1 MTATLPSRGNVLVR
15 LSGPVA
21 DVALAAVTVVVFTA
35 VALATGVRNPWE
47 GALPLALFLGVL
59 LFLRRRW
66 PMAVLLLSVAGIVV
80 YHHFH
85 WSPAGWIWPVAAAYF
100 TAATAPRMVRWVALV
115 GAAQIVYSA
124 VHAGPI
130 VDRNLSRYVVH
141 VLGESVL
148 LAVLIGGGVT
158 YAAVLRWRA
167 GARETE
173 GRARVAEERL
183 RVAREVHDIVA
194 HTLAVVGV
202 HLNVAADTLREEPAE
217 AAAAL
222 AVAKEVRARAMQDL
236 TALIGVLR
244 DAPEATVPQP
254 GLDALDTLVADARAT
269 GMDVTFTEQGERS
282 AVPATAAV
290 AVHRIVQE
298 SLANTL
304 RHGGAGR
311 VRITV
316 GYGPEA
322 VTLEIADD
330 GEPGPVA
337 GDGHGLTGMRER
349 VGALGGELTAGPVDG
364 GYAVRA
370 TIPVAGSAA

>member
-1 MTATLPSRGNVLVR
+1 MTATLPSRENVLVR

-35 VALATGVRNPWE
+35 VALATGVRNPWD

-66 PMAVLLLSVAGIVV
+66 PMAVLLLSVAGVVV

-158 YAAVLRWRA
+158 YAAVVRWRA

-173 GRARVAEERL
+173 GRARAAEERL
-183 RVAREVHDIVA
+183 RVA
-194 HTLAVVGV
+194 
-202 HLNVAADTLREEPAE
+202 
-217 AAAAL
+217 
-222 AVAKEVRARAMQDL
+222 
-236 TALIGVLR
+236 
-244 DAPEATVPQP
+244 PEATAPQP
-254 GLDALDTLVADARAT
+254 GLDALDTLVSDARAT
-269 GMDVTFTEQGERS
+269 GMDVTFTEHGERS

-298 SLANTL
+298 SLANAL
-304 RHGGAGR
+304 RHGGATK
-311 VRITV
+311 VRLTV
-316 GYGPEA
+316 GYGPET
-322 VTLEIADD
+322 VTLEVADD
-330 GEPGPVA
+330 GEPGAVT

-364 GYAVRA
+364 GFAVRA